1 MPRTL
6 RIRSSGDD
14 VKFLQ
19 ERLNAR
25 PPTAR
30 PLLAVDGKFGAETRA
45 RVQGHQSY
53 SGGLSPA
60 GGGR

>member
-19 ERLNAR
+19 EHLNR
-25 PPTAR
+25 
-30 PLLAVDGKFGAETRA
+30 
-45 RVQGHQSY
+45 
-53 SGGLSPA
+53 
-60 GGGR
+60 GRRRDRC